1 MYSENMLT
9 RLLTIGHMALIIF
22 HLQLSACH
30 PLTSGPRYETRG
42 VTTSHR
48 YPTRE
53 LAGITVIDTPLVR
66 SAQAFALAHSSSTTY
81 NHVMR
86 SWLFGALMVKNNATL
101 QRTIDLEIQ
110 AVSALLHDLG
120 WDQIPSSPIISP
132 DRRFEV
138 DGAIAARAFL
148 HDHPHGKKWNERRVQ
163 LVWDA
168 IALHTERA
176 LNYFKEPAVRLVSQ
190 GISLDF
196 ETAEIAKAT
205 FGIPISEYRAVVAE
219 FPKEGFKQAL
229 NETFVWLCREKPGS
243 TYSETKTD
251 TWMQPWG
258 DRYVDGYN
266 SSANLRIDIIDRNL
280 P

>member
-1 MYSENMLT
+1 MLT
-9 RLLTIGHMALIIF
+9 RLLALGHLVLIVF
-22 HLQLSACH
+22 HVRLASCH
-30 PLTSGPRYETRG
+30 PLSAGPRYERRG

-48 YPTRE
+48 YRTRE
-53 LAGITVIDTPLVR
+53 IAGITVIDTPLVR
-66 SAQAFALAHSSSTTY
+66 SAEAFAFRHSSSTVY

-86 SWLFGALMVKNNATL
+86 SWLFGTLMVKNNVTL

-120 WDQIPSSPIISP
+120 WDQTPSSPIISP

-148 HDHPHGKKWNERRVQ
+148 HGHPHGRKWDEHRVQ

-176 LNYFKEPAVRLVSQ
+176 FSYFKEPAVRLVSQ
-190 GISLDF
+190 GIGLDF
-196 ETAEIAKAT
+196 ETAEIAKVA
-205 FGIPISEYRAVVAE
+205 FGIPVSEYQAVVAE

-229 NETFVWLCREKPGS
+229 NETFVWLCGEKPGS
-243 TYSETKTD
+243 TYN

-258 DRYVDGYN
+258 DRYVEGYN
-266 SSANLRIDIIDRNL
+266 SSAHLRIGIIDRNL

>member
-1 MYSENMLT
+1 MLP
-9 RLLTIGHMALIIF
+9 RLMTLGRLTLIAF
-22 HLQLSACH
+22 YLQLAACH
-30 PLTSGPRYETRG
+30 PLSSGPRYEPRG
-42 VTTSHR
+42 GTTSHR
-48 YPTRE
+48 YPTRQ
-53 LAGITVIDTPLVR
+53 LAGIAVIDTPLVR
-66 SAQAFALAHSSSTTY
+66 SAQAFALEHSSPTTY

-86 SWLFGALMVKNNATL
+86 SWLFGALMVKNNVTL

-120 WDQIPSSPIISP
+120 WDQTPSSPIISL

-148 HDHPHGKKWNERRVQ
+148 HDHPHGKTWNEQRVQ

-176 LNYFKEPAVRLVSQ
+176 FSYFKEPAVRLVSQ
-190 GISLDF
+190 GIGLDF
-196 ETAEIAKAT
+196 ETAEVAEAA
-205 FGIPISEYRAVVAE
+205 FGIPAAEYQAVVAE

-229 NETFVWLCREKPGS
+229 NETFVWLCGEKPGS
-243 TYSETKTD
+243 TYN

-258 DRYVDGYN
+258 DRYVEGYN
-266 SSANLRIDIIDRNL
+266 SSANLRIGSIDRNL

>member
-1 MYSENMLT
+1 MLT
-9 RLLTIGHMALIIF
+9 RLLTLGQLALMTF
-22 HLQLSACH
+22 YLQLSACH
-30 PLTSGPRYETRG
+30 PLSSGPLYEPRG
-42 VTTSHR
+42 LTTSHR

-66 SAQAFALAHSSSTTY
+66 SAEAFALEHSSPTTY

-101 QRTIDLEIQ
+101 RRTIDLEIQ

-120 WDQIPSSPIISP
+120 WDQTPSSPVISP

-148 HDHPHGKKWNERRVQ
+148 HGHPHGKKWNERRTQ

-176 LNYFKEPAVRLVSQ
+176 FSYFKEPDVRLVSQ
-190 GISLDF
+190 GIGLDF
-196 ETAEIAKAT
+196 ETAEIAEAT
-205 FGIPISEYRAVVAE
+205 FGIPVAEYRAVVAE

-229 NETFVWLCREKPGS
+229 NETFVWLCGEKPES
-243 TYSETKTD
+243 TYSE
-251 TWMQPWG
+251 
-258 DRYVDGYN
+258 
-266 SSANLRIDIIDRNL
+266 S
-280 P
+280 

>member
-30 PLTSGPRYETRG
+30 PLTSGPRYEARG

-120 WDQIPSSPIISP
+120 WYVVFISISYVLLM
-132 DRRFEV
+132 R
-138 DGAIAARAFL
+138 
-148 HDHPHGKKWNERRVQ
+148 
-163 LVWDA
+163 
-168 IALHTERA
+168 RA
-176 LNYFKEPAVRLVSQ
+176 LMSQ
-190 GISLDF
+190 AG
-196 ETAEIAKAT
+196 T
-205 FGIPISEYRAVVAE
+205 
-219 FPKEGFKQAL
+219 
-229 NETFVWLCREKPGS
+229 KPHRPLS
-243 TYSETKTD
+243 YPPTD
-251 TWMQPWG
+251 A
-258 DRYVDGYN
+258 
-266 SSANLRIDIIDRNL
+266 SK
-280 P
+280 

>member
-1 MYSENMLT
+1 MFVQLVNLGPMA
-9 RLLTIGHMALIIF
+9 LLTLFLG
-22 HLQLSACH
+22 LSTCH
-30 PLTSGPRYETRG
+30 PLTWGSRYEPRELR
-42 VTTSHR
+42 TSHR

-53 LAGITVIDTPLVR
+53 LAGVTIIDTPLVR
-66 SAQAFALAHSSSTTY
+66 SAEAFALEHSSLTTY

-120 WDQIPSSPIISP
+120 WDQTPSSPIISP
-132 DRRFEV
+132 DKRFEV

-148 HDHPHGKKWNERRVQ
+148 HSHPHGKKWNERRTQ

-176 LNYFKEPAVRLVSQ
+176 FSYFKEPDVRLVSQ
-190 GISLDF
+190 GIGLDF
-196 ETAEIAKAT
+196 ETAEIAKAS
-205 FGIPISEYRAVVAE
+205 FGIPAAEYQAVVAE
-219 FPKEGFKQAL
+219 FPKEGFKQVV
-229 NETFVWLCREKPGS
+229 NETFVWLCGTKPS
-243 TYSETKTD
+243 ATYD

-258 DRYVDGYN
+258 DRYVEGYN
-266 SSANLRIDIIDRNL
+266 SSDNLRINIIDKNL